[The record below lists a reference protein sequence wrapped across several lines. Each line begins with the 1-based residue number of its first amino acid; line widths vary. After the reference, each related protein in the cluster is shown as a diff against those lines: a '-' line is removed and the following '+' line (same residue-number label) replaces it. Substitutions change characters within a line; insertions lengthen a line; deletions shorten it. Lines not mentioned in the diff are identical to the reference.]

1 MDFDRVPR
9 PAYRVP
15 GSSVKN
21 LIIAIDGPSGVG
33 KSTLSKLLAR
43 ELGYINLDTGAM
55 YRTVAL
61 AASRRGIDARD
72 RAALQKLCEEI
83 LIEFAREGG
92 EESVLLNGEDVSRAI
107 RTPEISLLTAAV
119 AACPEVRKAMVER
132 QRELGD
138 AGGVVLEG
146 RDIGTVVFP
155 QADVKFFLK
164 ASSEIRGQ
172 RRFLELQSQ
181 GAEVGLARTIA
192 DVKARD
198 DADINR
204 STSPLKKAEDAVLID
219 TSDLDIPQVLERM
232 LTVIDKTRKSG
243 QEGQPG

>member
-1 MDFDRVPR
+1 M
-9 PAYRVP
+9 
-15 GSSVKN
+15 KK

-43 ELGYINLDTGAM
+43 ELGYLNLDTGAM
-55 YRTVAL
+55 YRAVAL
-61 AASRRGIDARD
+61 AASRGGIDAGD
-72 RAALQKLCEEI
+72 HAALHKLCKDI
-83 LIEFAREGG
+83 FIKFARKGNDEV
-92 EESVLLNGEDVSRAI
+92 VLLNGEDVSTAI

-155 QADVKFFLK
+155 RADVKFFLK
-164 ASSEIRGQ
+164 ASSEVRGQ

-198 DADINR
+198 NADINR
-204 STSPLKKAEDAVLID
+204 KTSPLKQADDAILID
-219 TSDLDIPQVLERM
+219 TTELDIPQVLEHM
-232 LTVIDKTRKSG
+232 LTVIHETCNPG
-243 QEGQPG
+243 QADQPG

>member
-1 MDFDRVPR
+1 MKD
-9 PAYRVP
+9 
-15 GSSVKN
+15 

-55 YRTVAL
+55 YRAIAL
-61 AASRRGIDARD
+61 AASRQGIDAND
-72 RAALQKLCEEI
+72 HAALQKLCENS
-83 LIEFAREGG
+83 LIEFSRDGRE
-92 EESVLLNGEDVSRAI
+92 EFVMLNGEDVSRVI

-119 AACPEVRKAMVER
+119 AACPEVRKAMVKR
-132 QRELGD
+132 QRELGE

-155 QADVKFFLK
+155 RADIKFFLK
-164 ASSEIRGQ
+164 ASSEVRGH

-181 GAEVGLARTIA
+181 GADVGLARTIA

-198 DADINR
+198 KADMNR
-204 STSPLKKAEDAVLID
+204 SAAPLRQAGDAVVID
-219 TSDLDIPQVLERM
+219 TTELDISQVLEQM
-232 LTVIDKTRKSG
+232 LAVIHETCKSG
-243 QEGQPG
+243 QTDQHG